1 MSYVTEP
8 STEKKM
14 RRLLLVSAVAAASAA
29 TLNAQVTPAKP
40 DSSCTNYPDGRV
52 ECLKIRR
59 AAPGDSLRGRMFY
72 RMDSAMAKR
81 AALGLEL
88 RTTGTKR
95 DTLGVFVD
103 AVTPKGPAE
112 TAGIIEGDRIASIN
126 GVDLRTSA
134 ADTEDSYTNGLAAHR
149 LSREVQKLAPG
160 ARVTLRVY
168 SGGRF
173 RDVQVTAGKASDVM
187 RLGNRFR
194 FGGPGGMM
202 EFDGPGMMMFGPEMP
217 MLRQRLEPLMRGQI
231 EPKLREQLRDLQND
245 PKLREQLRDLQN
257 NVRDLPNRIQLRTPM
272 RIKTLAPA
280 RVGSPRTYRVDRGSV
295 GELRTL
301 HPPVMI
307 AIDGGTVDV
316 EAPDFADFAPP
327 LFLNAVDGPDF
338 DELFMDF
345 DDEPFVFETEIVPLS
360 PDEIRELVATT
371 IQSAQCALKH
381 LAAAGIA

>member
-1 MSYVTEP
+1 
-8 STEKKM
+8 M
-14 RRLLLVSAVAAASAA
+14 RSLLLVSAVAAAAAA

-40 DSSCTNYPDGRV
+40 DSTCTNYPDGRV
-52 ECLKIRR
+52 ECRIIRR
-59 AAPGDSLRGRMFY
+59 GGPGDSLSRRMFY

-88 RTTGTKR
+88 RTTGTRR
-95 DTLGVFVD
+95 DSLGVFVE

-149 LSREVQKLAPG
+149 LAREVQKLAPG

-173 RDVQVTAGKASDVM
+173 RDVQVTAGRASEVM
-187 RLGNRFR
+187 RLGNRFH

-202 EFDGPGMMMFGPEMP
+202 EFNGPGPMMFGPDMP
-217 MLRQRLEPLMRGQI
+217 MLRQRLEPLMRGEI
-231 EPKLREQLRDLQND
+231 DSKLREQLRDL
-245 PKLREQLRDLQN
+245 PR
-257 NVRDLPNRIQLRTPM
+257 RIQLRAPM
-272 RIKTLAPA
+272 KIRSLAPA
-280 RVGSPRTYRVDRGSV
+280 RARTPRTYKVDRGSA

-307 AIDGGTVDV
+307 AIDGAV
-316 EAPDFADFAPP
+316 EAPDFADFAEP
-327 LFLNAVDGPDF
+327 LFLNAIDAPDF
-338 DELFMDF
+338 DGLFLELE
-345 DDEPFVFETEIVPLS
+345 DEPFDFENEIVPVS
-360 PDEIRELVATT
+360 ADEIRELATT
-371 IQSAQCALKH
+371 TILSAQSALRH